1 MDEQLKIRSV
11 TVSSLFKRFDREL
24 GFSAESVVGVTF
36 DVVADIPPKDLT
48 RMIYEIKEDLD
59 VQVLMMETARG
70 SVTREDCGVLRKRI
84 KFNYDQLLK
93 RTQEDSGDGTAVAR
107 SGSSTE
113 D

>member
-1 MDEQLKIRSV
+1 MEGKLKVRSV
-11 TVSSLFKRFDREL
+11 SVSSLFKRFDRDL

-36 DVVADIPPKDLT
+36 DVTEGYDDPKDLT
-48 RMIYEIKEDLD
+48 KVIYEVKEQLD

-70 SVTREDCGVLRKRI
+70 TVTREDSLVLRKRI

-93 RTQEDSGDGTAVAR
+93 RTQEKDVRADEAA
-107 SGSSTE
+107 GSSRE

>member
-1 MDEQLKIRSV
+1 MGDQLTVRSV

-36 DVVADIPPKDLT
+36 DVVDDIPPKDLT

-93 RTQEDSGDGTAVAR
+93 RTQEKDDGPAGDGGV
-107 SGSSTE
+107 GSSTE